1 MPHPALSP
9 VGRAAFTARSAVR
22 FLRAATRAGFISAE
36 GGPKALLTL
45 APALARYRFTTARE
59 VEQGAAAV
67 PERTALIDDD
77 GLLTYRQLR
86 DHSRT
91 LGRWMLDVQ
100 RAQDLDALRIGVMAR
115 NGRGIILPLAAKGY
129 TGGTIFLLNIGSSLE
144 QLAGIIAE
152 NDINILFID
161 DEFADR
167 IPEGID
173 HVTTVWAHT
182 SRDHGDELTQAGIIA
197 RGTRDLPALP
207 TFPAHGDMVLMSSGT
222 SGIPKGILRPEPKL
236 PIVAA
241 GYLEAMPFRSGHTIQ
256 MTASI
261 FHTWGWSALNIT
273 LGVRGT
279 VVTQRVFDPE
289 NVFRQIQNFRCDGL
303 VSSPV
308 FFKQMLDVPG
318 NERYE
323 TSHLKFIG
331 SAGNAL
337 TPAIIER
344 MHERFGPILAN
355 IYGSTELA
363 LAAAADPELLAS
375 DFSVAGRVPPGTV
388 LKLYDAN
395 DQEVPQGEVG
405 RIFLNNET
413 ALRGYTNPDTPL
425 VTIDGLVEMGDLGYF
440 DEHGYLH
447 VLSRNDDMIIVGG
460 ENVHPQSVTEVL
472 EKMPGVDELH
482 SGGVDDPDTFK
493 RIAVWV
499 VRERSDA
506 GARLTPQAI
515 RDWVRAHLAD
525 HSIPRDVNFVD
536 KLPRNATG
544 KVVPRLLPESRRD
557 T

>member
-1 MPHPALSP
+1 MHKPALTPSR
-9 VGRAAFTARSAVR
+9 VAFTARSTVR
-22 FLRAATRAGFISAE
+22 FLRAANRAGLISGE
-36 GGPKALLTL
+36 GGPKAMLAL
-45 APALARYRFTTARE
+45 APNLARYHFTTARE

-77 GLLTYRQLR
+77 GLLSYRQLR
-86 DHSRT
+86 DQSRT
-91 LGRWMLDVQ
+91 LGRWLLQVQ
-100 RAQDLDALRIGVMAR
+100 QDKGLDALRIGVMAR

-129 TGGTIFLLNIGSSLE
+129 TGGTIFLLNIGSSPE

-152 NDINILFID
+152 NNIDILFID

-167 IPEGID
+167 IPEGIE
-173 HVTTVWAHT
+173 HVTRVWAHT
-182 SRDHGDELTQAGIIA
+182 TRDHGDELTQAGIIA
-197 RGTRDLPALP
+197 RGTRGLPKLP
-207 TFPAHGDMVLMSSGT
+207 LFPKHGDMVLMSSGT
-222 SGIPKGILRPEPKL
+222 SGIPKGILRPEPKMPL
-236 PIVAA
+236 VVA

-289 NVFRQIQNFRCDGL
+289 NVFRQLQQFRCDGM
-303 VSSPV
+303 VSSPI
-308 FFKQMLDVPG
+308 FFKQMLDIPD
-318 NERYE
+318 NERFD

-337 TPAIIER
+337 TPAIVER
-344 MHERFGPILAN
+344 MHKRFGPILAN

-363 LAAAADPELLAS
+363 LAAAADPALLAS
-375 DFSVAGRVPPGTV
+375 DASVAGRVPPGTI
-388 LKLYDAN
+388 LKIYDDN
-395 DQEVPQGEVG
+395 DNEVPQGKVG

-413 ALRGYTNPDTPL
+413 ALRGYTNPETPL

-472 EKMPGVDELH
+472 ERMPGIDELH

-499 VRERSDA
+499 VPERSEA
-506 GARLTPQAI
+506 GKRLTAQAV
-515 RDWVRAHLAD
+515 RDWVRANLAD
-525 HSIPRDVNFVD
+525 HSIPRDVNFVRS
-536 KLPRNATG
+536 LPRNATG

-557 T
+557 S